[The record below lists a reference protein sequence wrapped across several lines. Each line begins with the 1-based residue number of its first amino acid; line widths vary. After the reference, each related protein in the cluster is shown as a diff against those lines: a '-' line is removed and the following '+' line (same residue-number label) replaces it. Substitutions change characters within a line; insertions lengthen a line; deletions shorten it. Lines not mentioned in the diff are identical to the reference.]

1 LSKAG
6 IKRLE
11 ETMGYLAALIP
22 IYPSRMDTLD
32 LLADPRRGTDYDG
45 NTRAPGHSDP
55 VPAQAAQLEPHHRR
69 QQAIRDNEV
78 LLLHH
83 AKMLYALIN
92 GIPNDID
99 TKSLVRQ
106 FQCQGGKLS
115 AIDPADPM
123 EGWRID
129 GLCEALYDT
138 RDFLCKRCY
147 QRRWKWGK
155 ESEGVAA

>member
-1 LSKAG
+1 MEEAAG
-6 IKRLE
+6 IIAVL
-11 ETMGYLAALIP
+11 LP
-22 IYPSRMDTLD
+22 IYSTRMNTLD
-32 LLADPRRGTDYDG
+32 LLAEVLRGTDYDG
-45 NTRAPGHSDP
+45 NVRSGISDP
-55 VPAQAAQLEPHHRR
+55 TPMQAAQLEQHHIR
-69 QQAIRDNEV
+69 QRNIRDNEV

-83 AKMLYALIN
+83 AKMLYALIQ

-99 TKSLVRQ
+99 TKALVRQ

-115 AIDPADPM
+115 AIDQTDPA

-147 QRRWKWGK
+147 QRRWKWSR
-155 ESEGVAA
+155 EQAEAA